1 MASTNISLT
10 IDYVKFVKFT
20 LEGVAYTPVAILGF
34 FGIFSGLIKYH
45 FILRDIRSGG
55 RLNHNCHNTRLCFL
69 GHFSKYI
76 ILILAKHADRA
87 NTRDKQQ
94 IFIYHPRRQ
103 V

>member
-45 FILRDIRSGG
+45 FTLRDIRSGG
-55 RLNHNCHNTRLCFL
+55 RCHNTRLCLL

-76 ILILAKHADRA
+76 IPTGKRLWRCPRFLAK
-87 NTRDKQQ
+87 N
-94 IFIYHPRRQ
+94 HPH
-103 V
+103 

>member
-45 FILRDIRSGG
+45 FTLRDIRSGG
-55 RLNHNCHNTRLCFL
+55 RLNHAGHNTRLCFL

-76 ILILAKHADRA
+76 ILILAKHVE
-87 NTRDKQQ
+87 TRVTNSRYLY
-94 IFIYHPRRQ
+94 IIPILASC
-103 V
+103 